1 LLSRRFVAVG
11 GGRRGL
17 VGRVVMTARILL
29 VVDVGGEDHGSTLV
43 DGTGSVMEEA
53 GDVETVSVLEG

>member
-1 LLSRRFVAVG
+1 
-11 GGRRGL
+11 
-17 VGRVVMTARILL
+17 MTARILL